1 MKDKRKT
8 VIVEYK
14 DRKNKR
20 NAIKMGKHSMSR
32 VIHEVRT
39 RNVRV
44 VFPLA
49 LDQKPQED
57 LQWNVG
63 KLYD

>member
-1 MKDKRKT
+1 
-8 VIVEYK
+8 
-14 DRKNKR
+14 
-20 NAIKMGKHSMSR
+20 MSR
-32 VIHEVRT
+32 LIHEVRT

-57 LQWNVG
+57 LQVM
-63 KLYD
+63 KIMERRQAL